1 MFTANLI
8 ATIDELQKQLGE
20 GKRLLLALCECPQ
33 IASPDLRELAST
45 AVLAEEMV
53 DDLSRSIHLRQRIVP
68 MRLAP
73 HEIRLLETAI
83 MVDSSIGLA
92 LRRTVEPAC
101 GASAIH

>member
-1 MFTANLI
+1 MLTANLI
-8 ATIDELQKQLGE
+8 ATIDELRKQLSE

-33 IASPDLRELAST
+33 ISSPDLRELAST

-53 DDLSRSIHLRQRIVP
+53 DDLSRSIRLRQRISP

-73 HEIRLLETAI
+73 HEIGLLETAF